1 MSLLQ
6 HRNTTYNEVIM
17 QVTQTNSTQSTPRLH
32 REFTTNHC
40 LSSAAWSRYE
50 VPSTFWTKIKVLHTV
65 SEHDNVCCFFLRKSE
80 HQNKLKDNKGVVKEG
95 KLKCLLLMVYVII
108 HHDQTCSIVWDWL
121 CCSGLSEFLSYAK
134 DLPVWHYLPRSIH
147 DSTPLK
153 KPG

>member
-1 MSLLQ
+1 
-6 HRNTTYNEVIM
+6 M

-40 LSSAAWSRYE
+40 LSSTAWSRYE

-108 HHDQTCSIVWDWL
+108 HHDQTCSIV
-121 CCSGLSEFLSYAK
+121 
-134 DLPVWHYLPRSIH
+134 
-147 DSTPLK
+147 
-153 KPG
+153 